1 MITEFVFKCKMKKK
15 LLTHS
20 LVSLRLMTFMR
31 CCRVSA
37 SRLKNG
43 SINDVQSFIN
53 WLCNHLRRKN
63 LSTDSRARPQTRS
76 VRPTVF
82 TFNQVIRVTH
92 SLPDLWPGWRQDRQ
106 QVEWGHAEGRTGVGD
121 RSGLPGASDRCE
133 CLFSSSKLLRT
144 EAENKHLG
152 FRDDI
157 PRYQPL
163 ANSSTYIRGQDT
175 AVFRLWCRLA
185 VGAAQ
190 RTRGET
196 REVNMRSR
204 PSENSSAL
212 RMAT

>member
-1 MITEFVFKCKMKKK
+1 M
-15 LLTHS
+15 S
-20 LVSLRLMTFMR
+20 
-31 CCRVSA
+31 
-37 SRLKNG
+37 
-43 SINDVQSFIN
+43 
-53 WLCNHLRRKN
+53 
-63 LSTDSRARPQTRS
+63 
-76 VRPTVF
+76 
-82 TFNQVIRVTH
+82 H

-106 QVEWGHAEGRTGVGD
+106 QVEWGHAEERTGVGD
-121 RSGLPGASDRCE
+121 RSGSPGASDRCE
-133 CLFSSSKLLRT
+133 RQFSSSKLLRT

-196 REVNMRSR
+196 REVNIQRSR
-204 PSENSSAL
+204 PSKNSSQL
-212 RMAT
+212 RMATSSKEHWSIFMWEYLKVASHFSICSLSVALSSNQTGSYWWCKSWKTV